1 MGEGTGFGG
10 GRVVSVS
17 MAARRELGRQFVGEM
32 FLHPSLL
39 FAGDALFSGAGVS
52 RGGGVVSIGF
62 VGFVGLGGVVVPV
75 RFFHGGREGF
85 SSMGRRRFAVLFA
98 RFGRNGRSRADVAW
112 RLSEEGSFVS
122 WRGRDCDLVRD
133 LSLDRDVF
141 FSPSAAESVVRDRDL
156 LRASPP
162 PPRWSD
168 LESPARV
175 RLLLPADLTAVESS
189 AIFLDRL
196 RLLDDR

>member
-1 MGEGTGFGG
+1 M
-10 GRVVSVS
+10 
-17 MAARRELGRQFVGEM
+17 
-32 FLHPSLL
+32 
-39 FAGDALFSGAGVS
+39 LFSPALV
-52 RGGGVVSIGF
+52 
-62 VGFVGLGGVVVPV
+62 LPV
-75 RFFHGGREGF
+75 
-85 SSMGRRRFAVLFA
+85 AVVLFPSDLLDLLDLA
-98 RFGRNGRSRADVAW
+98 VSSSLCDFFTEEERVFRRWDDDDLPFFSRDSVAAVAADVAW
-112 RLSEEGSFVS
+112 HLPVEGSFVS

-133 LSLDRDVF
+133 LSLDRDVL